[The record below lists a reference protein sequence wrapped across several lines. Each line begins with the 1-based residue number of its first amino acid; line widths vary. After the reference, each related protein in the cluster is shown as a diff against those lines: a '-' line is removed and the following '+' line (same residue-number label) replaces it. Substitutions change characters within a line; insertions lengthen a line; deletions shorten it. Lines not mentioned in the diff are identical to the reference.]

1 MTKRPTPKK
10 KPAAA
15 VVGTELL
22 ARRRVLHAV
31 HVALAQDRWTRF
43 QATAAKRQWDRER
56 GRIEQRF
63 DLTLARGKW
72 PGRVAL
78 VLRSGLWTSGLD
90 KGVGREGGATRG
102 LVSYVRAGP
111 DSNAHP
117 KALFDQTWYI
127 EKNADLVGTAW
138 APLAHY
144 LVAGDKE
151 GRDPHPLFDLAD
163 YRSRHAVKVAASGL
177 TALQHFVFTGAREGF
192 NPHPLFDLRHYVG
205 QAEEVA
211 KSGENPLLHYLREGW
226 RLGYE
231 PHPLFSG
238 SWYLQQNPD
247 VAERGIPPLLHYV
260 TSGAGEGR
268 PPHPL
273 FDTGWYGDRYRDA
286 TALGASPLADFL
298 AHGLDGR
305 RNPSLHFDSAFYLEQ
320 NPKAPEDVQAI
331 LHYLSEG
338 AFEGASPAPDFDELA
353 YLTANPQA
361 AEAPISA
368 LEHWALS
375 RAPKPEPGAGHVRAG
390 GSDTGLFEQL
400 RAARAKDASLYDV
413 QAYRDLA
420 AERRRMDEAR
430 KANVKV
436 KPLKLIKLAEK
447 DLEKAAAALAFAAP
461 AKPRASIVIPAYNN
475 LKFTLECL
483 ASLQAAGGLERAEII
498 VIDDASADATS
509 AVGAVVAG
517 LTLLTN
523 PENLG
528 FIRTC
533 NRAAEKAKGEFV
545 IFLNNDVQVRPGWL
559 AALLSP
565 FDEET
570 GVGATAPKM
579 LFPDG
584 RLQEAG
590 ARIGIDGASE
600 MIGLF
605 DDPSLPRWNVRREV
619 DYASGACL
627 AVRRK
632 VFMQLG
638 GFDIAF
644 APAYCEDADLCFR
657 LRERGL
663 RIIYEP
669 TSEIVH
675 HLSVTANSIDVG
687 YKHRL
692 ATRNQQAFVQRWGE
706 RLEALNTVRTIA
718 FHLPQFHAIP
728 ENDRWWGAGFTE
740 WTNVTRALPN
750 YRGHYQPH
758 LPADLGFYDLSDPEA
773 LKRQGELA
781 AQYGIGGFCH
791 YFYWFSGGRRVLEK
805 PLEHLLTGAAGD
817 FPFCLCWA
825 NENWT
830 RTWDGQSNDVLLA
843 QTYEEGDAE
852 ALISELG
859 PYLKRPNY
867 IRVNGKP
874 LVLLYRPGLLPDAK
888 LWAAHWRDW
897 CAKNGVGEIYLAY
910 VEGFEMAG
918 GGTDPTSLGFD
929 ASVEFPPAGSQ
940 ALIHPPGPLYNA
952 RFEGR
957 VNDYRQIVRRYMA
970 EPTPPH
976 TRFRGAIPGWDNTA
990 RRQDASWSHHHAT
1003 PGAFQAWLE
1012 AMFAETRRQNFG
1024 DERLVFI
1031 NAWNEWAEGA
1041 HLEPDQRFGHGWLEA
1056 VKNAADADLLDK
1068 S

>member
-1 MTKRPTPKK
+1 MTKRPTQKK
-10 KPAAA
+10 AAL
-15 VVGTELL
+15 GRDLL
-22 ARRRVLHAV
+22 ARRRAL
-31 HVALAQDRWTRF
+31 HVARLDLAKDRWTSF
-43 QATAAKRQWDRER
+43 QLAAGKRSWDRER
-56 GRIEQRF
+56 GRLEQRF
-63 DLTLARGKW
+63 DLALARGKW

-78 VLRSGLWTSGLD
+78 LLRSGLWDFSLAHGL
-90 KGVGREGGATRG
+90 GRDGGETRG
-102 LVSYVRAGP
+102 LMAYVRAGP
-111 DSNAHP
+111 NAIAYP
-117 KALFDQTWYI
+117 KALFDQAWYL
-127 EKNADLVGTAW
+127 ERNTDLVGSRW

-144 LVAGDKE
+144 LTTGDRE
-151 GRDPHPLFDLAD
+151 GRAPHPLFDLAD
-163 YRSRHAVKVAASGL
+163 YRARHAVKVAASGL
-177 TALQHFVFTGAREGF
+177 TALQHFMFTGARAGF
-192 NPHPLFDLRHYVG
+192 DPHPLFDLKFYVG

-211 KSGENPLLHYLREGW
+211 VSGENPLVHYLREGW

-231 PHPLFSG
+231 PHPLFAG
-238 SWYLQQNPD
+238 AWYLLQNPD
-247 VAERGIPPLLHYV
+247 VAAHGIPPLLHYV
-260 TSGAGEGR
+260 TNGAREGR
-268 PPHPL
+268 APHPL
-273 FDTGWYGDRYRDA
+273 FDASWYVDRYR
-286 TALGASPLADFL
+286 GAVAVDGNPLTDFL
-298 AHGLDGR
+298 TYGAEHR
-305 RNPSLHFDSAFYLEQ
+305 RNPSAHFDTDFYLAQ
-320 NPKAPEDVQAI
+320 NPKVSTDVHPV
-331 LHYLSEG
+331 LHYLSVG

-353 YLTANPQA
+353 YLSANPQA

-375 RAPKPEPGAGHVRAG
+375 RAPKPEIDGGHAQAAGLE
-390 GSDTGLFEQL
+390 SSLFEQL
-400 RAARAKDASLYDV
+400 RAGRARDPSLYDV
-413 QAYRDLA
+413 QAYRDLDA
-420 AERRRMDEAR
+420 DRRRLEADR
-430 KANVKV
+430 KAAVKA
-436 KPLKLIKLAEK
+436 KAPKMIKLAEK
-447 DLEKAAAALAFAAP
+447 GLEKAAATLVFERLG
-461 AKPRASIVIPAYNN
+461 KPRASVVIPAFNN

-483 ASLQAAGGLERAEII
+483 ASLQAAGGLEDAEII

-509 AVGAVVAG
+509 AVLATVAG

-533 NRAAEKAKGEFV
+533 NRAAEAAKGEFV
-545 IFLNNDVQVRPGWL
+545 IFLNNDVQVRTGWL

-590 ARIGIDGASE
+590 ARIGVDGTSE

-627 AVRRK
+627 AVRRE
-632 VFMQLG
+632 VFAELG

-663 RIIYEP
+663 RIVYEP

-692 ATRNQQAFVQRWGE
+692 ATKNQQAFVQRWGE

-718 FHLPQFHAIP
+718 FHLPQFHTIP

-758 LPADLGFYDLSDPEA
+758 LPADLGFYDLSDPAA
-773 LKRQGELA
+773 LKHQGELA
-781 AQYGIGGFCH
+781 ARYGIGGFCH

-805 PLEHLLTGAAGD
+805 PLAHLLSGAAGE

-852 ALISELG
+852 ALMAEMG
-859 PYLKRPNY
+859 PYLTRPNY

-874 LVLLYRPGLLPDAK
+874 LVLLYRPGLLPDARQ
-888 LWAAHWRDW
+888 WAAHWRDW
-897 CAKNGVGEIYLAY
+897 CARNGVGEIYLAY
-910 VEGFEMAG
+910 VEGFEKAG
-918 GGTDPTSLGFD
+918 GATDPTTLGFD
-929 ASVEFPPAGSQ
+929 ASVEFPPAGAH

-952 RFEGR
+952 RFEGK
-957 VNDYRQIVRRYMA
+957 VSDYRQIVRRYMA

-976 TRFRGAIPGWDNTA
+976 TRFRGAMPGWDNTA
-990 RRQDASWSHHHAT
+990 RRQDNNLSHHYAT

-1012 AMFAETRRQNFG
+1012 TMFAETRRQNFG

-1068 S
+1068 P

>member
-1 MTKRPTPKK
+1 MTKRPTLRKQ
-10 KPAAA
+10 AAA
-15 VVGTELL
+15 ADLAAELL
-22 ARRRVLHAV
+22 ARRRVLRAA

-43 QATAAKRQWDRER
+43 RAAAAKRHWDRER
-56 GRIEQRF
+56 GRMEQRF

-78 VLRSGLWTSGLD
+78 VLRSGLWTFGLD
-90 KGVGREGGATRG
+90 KGVGREGGETCG

-177 TALQHFVFTGAREGF
+177 TALQHFIFTGAREGF

-205 QAEEVA
+205 QSEEVA

-238 SWYLQQNPD
+238 AWYLQQNPD
-247 VAERGIPPLLHYV
+247 VAERGVPPLLHYV

-273 FDTGWYGDRYRDA
+273 FDTGWYAQRYRDA

-298 AHGLDGR
+298 AHGLEGR

-320 NPKAPEDVQAI
+320 NPQTPENVHAI

-338 AFEGASPAPDFDELA
+338 AFEGASPAPDFDELT

-361 AEAPISA
+361 ADAPISA

-375 RAPKPEPGAGHVRAG
+375 RTPKPEPGAGQIRAG
-390 GSDTGLFEQL
+390 GSDTGFFEQL
-400 RAARAKDASLYDV
+400 RAARTKDASLYDV

-420 AERRRMDEAR
+420 AERRRMDQAR
-430 KANVKV
+430 KADVKV

-447 DLEKAAAALAFAAP
+447 DLEKAAAALAFP
-461 AKPRASIVIPAYNN
+461 ATATPRASIVIPAYNN

-483 ASLQAAGGLERAEII
+483 ASLQAAEGLESAEII

-509 AVGAVVAG
+509 ALLATVPG
-517 LTLLTN
+517 LKVLTN
-523 PENLG
+523 AENLG

-533 NRAAEKAKGEFV
+533 NRAAEAATGEFV
-545 IFLNNDVQVRPGWL
+545 IFLNNDVQVRSGWL

-570 GVGATAPKM
+570 AVGATAPKM

-590 ARIGIDGASE
+590 ARISVDGASE

-627 AVRRK
+627 AVRRQ
-632 VFMQLG
+632 VFADLG
-638 GFDIAF
+638 GFDITF

-675 HLSVTANSIDVG
+675 HLS
-687 YKHRL
+687 
-692 ATRNQQAFVQRWGE
+692 
-706 RLEALNTVRTIA
+706 
-718 FHLPQFHAIP
+718 
-728 ENDRWWGAGFTE
+728 
-740 WTNVTRALPN
+740 
-750 YRGHYQPH
+750 
-758 LPADLGFYDLSDPEA
+758 
-773 LKRQGELA
+773 
-781 AQYGIGGFCH
+781 
-791 YFYWFSGGRRVLEK
+791 
-805 PLEHLLTGAAGD
+805 
-817 FPFCLCWA
+817 
-825 NENWT
+825 
-830 RTWDGQSNDVLLA
+830 
-843 QTYEEGDAE
+843 
-852 ALISELG
+852 
-859 PYLKRPNY
+859 
-867 IRVNGKP
+867 
-874 LVLLYRPGLLPDAK
+874 
-888 LWAAHWRDW
+888 
-897 CAKNGVGEIYLAY
+897 
-910 VEGFEMAG
+910 
-918 GGTDPTSLGFD
+918 
-929 ASVEFPPAGSQ
+929 
-940 ALIHPPGPLYNA
+940 
-952 RFEGR
+952 
-957 VNDYRQIVRRYMA
+957 
-970 EPTPPH
+970 
-976 TRFRGAIPGWDNTA
+976 
-990 RRQDASWSHHHAT
+990 
-1003 PGAFQAWLE
+1003 
-1012 AMFAETRRQNFG
+1012 
-1024 DERLVFI
+1024 
-1031 NAWNEWAEGA
+1031 
-1041 HLEPDQRFGHGWLEA
+1041 
-1056 VKNAADADLLDK
+1056 
-1068 S
+1068 